1 MGCGCKN
8 TNNGS
13 NEPKQEIRSWSESNK
28 TANIIKYGFKLIG
41 FFIALLTLPF
51 IVLAIIWF
59 MFDLIVL
66 NRQVDMAKI
75 TRVLAAKIKFAN
87 DDSHFNDEDDD
98 DYDEEDDDYE
108 FDENDYITVD
118 VEDITPDKK

>member
-8 TNNGS
+8 TKNDS
-13 NEPKQEIRSWSESNK
+13 NESNKMVRSWSESNK
-28 TANIIKYGFKLIG
+28 TANVIKYGFKIFGFLIG
-41 FFIALLTLPF
+41 LLTLPF

-66 NRQVDMAKI
+66 NREVDIAKL
-75 TRVLAAKIKFAN
+75 TRVLATKIKFAN
-87 DDSHFNDEDDD
+87 DNAHLEEDDD
-98 DYDEEDDDYE
+98 DDDDEYYEDDE

-118 VEDITPDKK
+118 VEDISPDKK

>member
-8 TNNGS
+8 TKNDS
-13 NEPKQEIRSWSESNK
+13 IESVKTVRSWSESNK
-28 TANIIKYGFKLIG
+28 TASVIKYGFKIFG
-41 FFIALLTLPF
+41 FLIALLTLPF

-66 NRQVDMAKI
+66 NREVDIAKL
-75 TRVLAAKIKFAN
+75 TKVLATKIKFAN
-87 DDSHFNDEDDD
+87 DTNNS
-98 DYDEEDDDYE
+98 EDDDYEDDDYEDDDGE

-118 VEDITPDKK
+118 VEDISPNKK